1 VIATRT
7 IPTHN
12 ALPRRSAV
20 RGIANGLALAAGFW
34 AVLAAVVIIAAGGI
48 G

>member
-1 VIATRT
+1 MIATRT

-12 ALPRRSAV
+12 ALPRRSAAK
-20 RGIANGLALAAGFW
+20 GIANGLALAAAFW
-34 AVLAAVVIIAAGGI
+34 AVLAAVVIYAAGGI